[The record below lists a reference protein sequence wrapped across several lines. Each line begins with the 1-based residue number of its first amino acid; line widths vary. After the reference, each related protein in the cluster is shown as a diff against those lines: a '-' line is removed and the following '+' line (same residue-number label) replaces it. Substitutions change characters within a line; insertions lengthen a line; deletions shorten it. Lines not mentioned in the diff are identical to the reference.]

1 MKAAEAL
8 AEVRGLAAA
17 GRIQLSSHARKRCLE
32 RRILFGDVRA
42 ALSEARECSEQEEGR
57 WRVVGDD
64 LGGDALTA
72 VIVFDDG
79 VIVVTLF

>member
-1 MKAAEAL
+1 MRATDAL

-17 GRIQLSSHARKRCLE
+17 GRIQLSSHAKERCRE
-32 RRILFGDVRA
+32 RGVLFGDVRA
-42 ALSEARECSEQEEGR
+42 ALSKARECQEQDNGR

-72 VIVFDDG
+72 VIVFEDG
-79 VIVVTLF
+79 VVVVTLF